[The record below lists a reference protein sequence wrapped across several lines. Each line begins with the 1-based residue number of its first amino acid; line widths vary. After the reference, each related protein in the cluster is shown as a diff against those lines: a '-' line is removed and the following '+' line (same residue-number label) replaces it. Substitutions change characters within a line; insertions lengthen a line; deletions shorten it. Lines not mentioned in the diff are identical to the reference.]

1 MPATDLEFAR
11 RSFLA
16 LSAAFAATGA
26 ARASSAPREGP
37 SKPRGS
43 TLSFEEFLALANPL
57 TADLVGDASQ
67 VGQDRYLL
75 ALAALVVRLD
85 DVPVPA
91 LRENSRGK
99 KPATFIGANDGGET
113 FTVLHW
119 RLEPGAVIRPH
130 AHTYGNVV
138 TLVLEG
144 DVRITNYEQ
153 VGTRDYDTK
162 DPIRVRRT
170 CDQFVE
176 RGGTNLVSLER
187 NYVHGFVGGASGAR
201 GLDVTTRLLS
211 KRASPVLVVE
221 PEPVDA
227 AAGIHSARWTSG

>member
-1 MPATDLEFAR
+1 MPATVIPFAR

-16 LSAAFAATGA
+16 LSAAFAAAATSAASPSRREDVQKPSRGA
-26 ARASSAPREGP
+26 LTFDG
-37 SKPRGS
+37 
-43 TLSFEEFLALANPL
+43 FLALANPL
-57 TADLVGDASQ
+57 AAELVGDASRE
-67 VGQDRYLL
+67 GQDRYLL

-85 DVPVPA
+85 DVPVPE
-91 LRENSRGK
+91 LRENSRGT
-99 KPATFIGANDGGET
+99 KPATFIGANDGGLA

-153 VGTRDYDTK
+153 VGTRDFDAQ

-187 NYVHGFVGGASGAR
+187 NYVHGFVAGPNGAR

-227 AAGIHSARWTSG
+227 AAGIHAARWTTG